1 MKKEYS
7 FRHAEFNCEYRYP
20 IIFHPIHNFK
30 EWKAYRW
37 RRKYLLQN
45 GFSPEAFWDTDH
57 WFVDVMLDI
66 LKKHYQWNDENLY
79 SKNNENI
86 QEFQK
91 DITRM
96 IELLEF
102 KKEEN
107 ESDIVVDSE
116 FFKLFQKRL
125 PYLWN

>member
-1 MKKEYS
+1 MKKEYD
-7 FRHAEFNCEYRYP
+7 FRHAEFNCEYRHP

-37 RRKYLLQN
+37 RRKYLLEN
-45 GFSPEAFWDTDH
+45 GFGPEAFWDTDH
-57 WFVDVMLDI
+57 WFVDVMLEI

-91 DITRM
+91 DIARM
-96 IELLEF
+96 IEILEF

-107 ESDIVVDSE
+107 ESDVIVDSE
-116 FFKLFQKRL
+116 FFKLLQKRL

>member
-1 MKKEYS
+1 MKKEYG
-7 FRHAEFNCEYRYP
+7 FRHAEFNCEYRHP
-20 IIFHPIHNFK
+20 IIFHLIHNFK

-37 RRKYLLQN
+37 RRKYLLKN
-45 GFSPEAFWDTDH
+45 GFGPEAFWDTDH
-57 WFVDVMLDI
+57 WFVDVMLEI
-66 LKKHYQWNDENLY
+66 LKKHYEWNEENLY

-91 DITRM
+91 DIARM

-107 ESDIVVDSE
+107 ESDVIVDSE

>member
-1 MKKEYS
+1 MKKEYG

-37 RRKYLLQN
+37 RRKYLLKN
-45 GFSPEAFWDTDH
+45 GFGPEAIWDTDH
-57 WFVDVMLDI
+57 WFVDVMLEI
-66 LKKHYQWNDENLY
+66 LKKHYEWNKENLD
-79 SKNNENI
+79 SKNNEDVEI
-86 QEFQK
+86 FQK
-91 DITRM
+91 DIARM

-107 ESDIVVDSE
+107 ESDVIVDSE
-116 FFKLFQKRL
+116 FFKLLQKRL